1 MFLFFFVDFQDICFA
16 LETFELYTW
25 NILLEKIFIRE
36 NIAADFSINLQ
47 EKKDRKN
54 QQNRLVVG

>member
-1 MFLFFFVDFQDICFA
+1 MSFFVDFQDICFT
-16 LETFELYTW
+16 LEIFELYTW

-47 EKKDRKN
+47 EKKTEKN
-54 QQNRLVVG
+54 QQNRLMVG

>member
-1 MFLFFFVDFQDICFA
+1 MSFFVDFQDICFT
-16 LETFELYTW
+16 LEIFELYTW

-47 EKKDRKN
+47 EKKTEKN

>member
-1 MFLFFFVDFQDICFA
+1 MSFFVDFQDICFT
-16 LETFELYTW
+16 LEIFELYTW

-47 EKKDRKN
+47 EKKDRKKSTK
-54 QQNRLVVG
+54 

>member
-25 NILLEKIFIRE
+25 NISLEKIFIRE

-47 EKKDRKN
+47 EKKTEKKSTK
-54 QQNRLVVG
+54 